1 MFNNDYKAVKSRLGY
16 CFDLLTA
23 KDMTKEQNSEKN
35 SLLLKKKINTLRALI
50 AGQNLPAHEILLTS
64 NTSMF
69 SFFKDQIKAFEDE
82 TDEAEK
88 AKKLLRLKNFIDVQT
103 AAINLDATR
112 MVSMGYERNK
122 VATKIAE
129 NASLIT
135 GLVKHTVEN
144 SKIKGM
150 FDPEKA
156 RSLIDEEARNT
167 TAYNAQY
174 SAAWKVLVEKH
185 DSIRGPFLELRKK
198 MFDELEREGSTL
210 ELRETIRGE
219 YAADLNALEQKA
231 DEEYKKLKA
240 SLFDDLEANYQAQK
254 NRIAAE
260 KIAMARA
267 VKNAVIDQST
277 VTQEDAEK
285 WIAEKVTITQAVI
298 NKMKKNGITPE
309 KFHQDLKDFFVITN
323 GRLGK
328 IKIDTKNHQ
337 RAYASETTTHATEGF
352 IMLDNDFSQRVLWH
366 ELAHHLESDDN
377 LRVIAQEY
385 IKSRSLDGKLVHRLR
400 NLTENKG
407 FAASEKAYKT
417 DMFNHYVAKIYDH
430 GSTEVFSMGV
440 EVLYDDAV
448 LFDTML
454 KDPKTIEF
462 VTGALMQTKQ
472 EVDLINQQLR
482 DSILNINADI
492 DNLRTEQYQE
502 VFEQLAGL
510 VKFSTT
516 VNVTEADFTD
526 PDATRFFSEWKSK
539 FYGTLTLPNGRELV
553 LLKSGKVKYR
563 SFRGRA
569 MKGVF
574 ALDFGNYEH
583 VREAIA
589 EGRYTTYF
597 AYGYGVKEEVALAI
611 QTQDLDRIKVLALS
625 MDLHKVGGYS
635 IPNTSGEIGEGFT
648 SFESLDNLKR
658 QYLQG

>member
-156 RSLIDEEARNT
+156 RALIDEEARNR
-167 TAYNAQY
+167 TAYDAQY
-174 SAAWKVLVEKH
+174 SAAWKVLSEKH
-185 DSIRGPFLELRKK
+185 DSIRKPFLDLREQ
-198 MFDELEREGSTL
+198 MFDELEKEGLTL
-210 ELRETIRGE
+210 EQRETIRE
-219 YAADLNALEQKA
+219 KYAPELNVLQQNADA
-231 DEEYKKLKA
+231 EYKKLKA

-254 NRIAAE
+254 KHIDAE
-260 KIAMARA
+260 KFAMARA

-277 VTQEDAEK
+277 VTHEDAEK
-285 WIAEKVTITQAVI
+285 WIAEKVTITQAVV
-298 NKMKKNGITPE
+298 NKMKRNGISPD
-309 KFHQDLKDFFVITN
+309 KFLQDLSDFFVITN

-328 IKIDTKNHQ
+328 IKIDTKNHD
-337 RAYASETTTHATEGF
+337 RAYASGTTTHATEGY
-352 IMLDNDFSQRVLWH
+352 IMLDNEFSQRVLWH
-366 ELAHHLESDDN
+366 ELAHHLEADDN

-385 IKSRSLDGKLVHRLR
+385 IKSRSLDGGKRHKLRD
-400 NLTENKG
+400 LTGNK
-407 FAASEKAYKT
+407 AYAHSEVGYKT
-417 DMFNHYVAKIYDH
+417 DMYSHYVAKIYDH

-440 EVLYDDAV
+440 EALYNETA
-448 LFDTML
+448 LFDAMS

-482 DSILNINADI
+482 DGVLNINADI
-492 DNLRTEQYQE
+492 DNLRANQHQE
-502 VFEQLAGL
+502 TFIKLAAL

-516 VNVTEADFTD
+516 VNVTEADFTG
-526 PDATRFFSEWKSK
+526 PDATKFFSEWKSK

-569 MKGVF
+569 IKGVF
-574 ALDFGNYEH
+574 ALDFSNYEP

-589 EGRYTTYF
+589 EGRYATYF
-597 AYGYGVKEEVALAI
+597 GYGYGVREEVALAI

-635 IPNTSGEIGEGFT
+635 IPDTKGEIGEGFT
-648 SFESLDNLKR
+648 SFDRLENLKR
-658 QYLQG
+658 KYLQG